1 MAKADTCGIDLLCL
15 FYPGVHLIEVWPE
28 TWENFIKNH
37 FSLIISI
44 PAYKELSQ
52 PINKSIHNY
61 EPTSWKHIRDRVRG
75 KVYRLYLY
83 LAMFQAI
90 NFDFSNPQKT
100 QSHEIKYVFLNDN
113 TILTFKKFSFAL
125 LCWGTSV
132 QSLSLMRQHSV
143 AHRSLHHCFG
153 WIWPWSSCPLLF
165 SRLYKMRCIGKEKDK
180 WWEQGSPSQF
190 RKVHE
195 KCH

>member
-1 MAKADTCGIDLLCL
+1 MDTCGTDLLCL

-90 NFDFSNPQKT
+90 NFDFLNPQKT

-113 TILTFKKFSFAL
+113 TILTLKKSIFFCFVVLRHICSIPLINEATQRNTSFSTSLLWLDMTLKFLSTSFFKAIQNAL
-125 LCWGTSV
+125 HW
-132 QSLSLMRQHSV
+132 Q
-143 AHRSLHHCFG
+143 
-153 WIWPWSSCPLLF
+153 
-165 SRLYKMRCIGKEKDK
+165 
-180 WWEQGSPSQF
+180 
-190 RKVHE
+190 RKR
-195 KCH
+195 